1 MDSAGH
7 PTYVVEGYAIFTRAQ
22 DGVQVRVNFTDTI
35 RMRDGLVSD
44 MRLYRDYSQLFA

>member
-7 PTYVVEGYAIFTRAQ
+7 PAYVVEGYAIFTRAQ